1 MANNASP
8 RRTRFQENTGG
19 GPKCRSLSYHPAD
32 TETSMAIPGK
42 HSGWSSYRN
51 PELFTRIALS
61 PRGQKFT
68 YMVIFRGYTFVHGKD
83 TAMRTKIG
91 LLAALGMALTLASTL
106 VSTAPAAQRND
117 KKMQENLSK
126 EVRHQL
132 LLLPYYSVFDNL
144 MFKVDGD
151 KVTLLGQVVR
161 PTLKSDAEAS
171 VKGIEAVASV
181 DNQ

>member
-68 YMVIFRGYTFVHGKD
+68 YMVIFRGYTFVHSLRKGYRH
-83 TAMRTKIG
+83 AYENRAFGRTG
-91 LLAALGMALTLASTL
+91 YGAHSCQHPGFNRTRRATQRQEDAGEFEQRG
-106 VSTAPAAQRND
+106 APSA
-117 KKMQENLSK
+117 
-126 EVRHQL
+126 
-132 LLLPYYSVFDNL
+132 
-144 MFKVDGD
+144 
-151 KVTLLGQVVR
+151 
-161 PTLKSDAEAS
+161 
-171 VKGIEAVASV
+171 AVASLLLGLRQSDV
-181 DNQ
+181 